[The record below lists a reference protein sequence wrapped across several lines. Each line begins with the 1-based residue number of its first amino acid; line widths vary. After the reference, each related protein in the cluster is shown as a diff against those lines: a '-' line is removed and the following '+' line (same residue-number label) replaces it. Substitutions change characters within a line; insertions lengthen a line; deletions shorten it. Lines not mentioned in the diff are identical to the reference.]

1 MVGADQSILICTP
14 FLFQGESSTCPAYH
28 IDMEGEYAA
37 KARSGSWLPA
47 VVRAGRGFRMFGKK
61 KKSRDESEKSLFR
74 DAGKAF
80 VCTMNG
86 RGEMQIENYGSLG
99 DYDEGKIILH
109 CHKCTM
115 TIEGEK

>member
-1 MVGADQSILICTP
+1 MASVPKQPVHTVILSILDKSVIC
-14 FLFQGESSTCPAYH
+14 
-28 IDMEGEYAA
+28 I
-37 KARSGSWLPA
+37 
-47 VVRAGRGFRMFGKK
+47 KK

-115 TIEGEK
+115 TIEGEKLQIAYFTDIDMRITGKIRSVHF